1 MRIPLLFACLLLTAP
16 GFAQTIYGLGIITGS
31 NFRGAAVNS
40 QGLITINPATGAS
53 TNLSPVA
60 ISGITAGQILVGM
73 DYRPANNVLYALGY
87 NGAATGNNA
96 QLYTLSTATN
106 AVTRVGNPIR
116 LELGASTDR
125 MGFDFNPLADYI
137 RVTSTNGANYRLA
150 PATGALLATDGTL
163 AYANT
168 DLAAPQ
174 VSAVAYTNSY
184 AGSRATMAYA
194 LDYRNGLLSVLSST
208 DDGSLTDSKTMSV
221 IITSGSSPGTYGIGQ
236 PDAMGLD
243 LYFNPTSRENIGYL
257 TEVTA
262 LRNGARSSNLYRLN
276 LTTGAATLL
285 GNTVPSSTLYN
296 FEIRDVAVT
305 LPTVVP
311 LPVELLR
318 FSAVAAPGKVTLN
331 WATATEHNSAYFR
344 VERSLDGVVFTAI
357 GQEVPAAGNSLGR
370 QEYALV
376 DKVLPGGAARL
387 YYRLHQ
393 VDRDGSFSYSPV
405 QAVVPVHE
413 LSVMRVFPN
422 PAKAS
427 ASAVLVGAPSGAAVY
442 VMDAL
447 GRAVASSVAD
457 GTGTAQLVL
466 PTSLARGMYL
476 VRAGSKAVRLLVD

>member
-1 MRIPLLFACLLLTAP
+1 
-16 GFAQTIYGLGIITGS
+16 
-31 NFRGAAVNS
+31 
-40 QGLITINPATGAS
+40 
-53 TNLSPVA
+53 
-60 ISGITAGQILVGM
+60 
-73 DYRPANNVLYALGY
+73 
-87 NGAATGNNA
+87 
-96 QLYTLSTATN
+96 
-106 AVTRVGNPIR
+106 
-116 LELGASTDR
+116 
-125 MGFDFNPLADYI
+125 
-137 RVTSTNGANYRLA
+137 
-150 PATGALLATDGTL
+150 
-163 AYANT
+163 
-168 DLAAPQ
+168 
-174 VSAVAYTNSY
+174 
-184 AGSRATMAYA
+184 
-194 LDYRNGLLSVLSST
+194 
-208 DDGSLTDSKTMSV
+208 
-221 IITSGSSPGTYGIGQ
+221 
-236 PDAMGLD
+236 MGLD

-262 LRNGARSSNLYRLN
+262 LRNGARSSNFYRLN

-285 GNTVPSSTLYN
+285 GNTVPSSTFYN

-457 GTGTAQLVL
+457 GTGTAELVL